1 MAAVTTANPADFANR
16 IQTYFNPKL
25 LKALDYE
32 LVLADYGMRKAY
44 PAHGTSIRFFRPRA
58 ANTTGVGAVTEGTTP
73 ATLTEVAVGYIDVA
87 LSQRGALATV
97 TDLVQAIDL
106 LNTVS
111 LYVETMGKDAALD
124 MDTVIRNSL
133 VTSLNDSDN
142 TYTGNYFERFAGV
155 TPTGDSSDDFTTFH
169 ALSAANAKF
178 TRGRHLANVTQLKTS
193 RVPTIGGMYPVLTPP
208 QVFHD
213 IRQDAD
219 WVAAATQV
227 NNKALYKHGVIELD
241 GGVFISHDN
250 AFREG
255 ATYKTFS
262 STGVNYTVMYLG
274 KDAFGCPELSNKRAG
289 GSQMGPR
296 ISVLANADKTDPLNL
311 KTFIAWK
318 AFWGAKAFITN
329 VSGEVPHYLQF
340 RCKSTFA

>member
-1 MAAVTTANPADFANR
+1 MAAVTTANPADFASR

-32 LVLADYGMRKAY
+32 LVLQSYGLRKAY

-97 TDLVQAIDL
+97 TDIVQAIDL

-124 MDTVIRNSL
+124 LDTVIRNSL
-133 VTSLNDSDN
+133 VTSLNDSDA
-142 TYTGNYFERFAGV
+142 TYTGAYFERFAGV
-155 TPTGDSSDDFTTFH
+155 TNTGVSATDFATMH
-169 ALSAANAKF
+169 ALTAANGKF
-178 TRGRHLANVTQLKTS
+178 TRARHLSNITQLRAS
-193 RVPTIGGMYPVLTPP
+193 RVPMIGGLYPVLTPP
-208 QVFHD
+208 QVFQD

-227 NNKALYKHGVIELD
+227 NNQALYKRGQIQLD
-241 GGVFISHDN
+241 GGVFVEHDN
-250 AFREG
+250 PFREG
-255 ATYKTFS
+255 ATYKTYS
-262 STGVNYTVMYLG
+262 ATGANYTVMYLG
-274 KDAFGCPELSNKRAG
+274 ADAFGCPELSNKRAG

-318 AFWGAKAFITN
+318 AYWGAKAFITN
-329 VSGEVPHYLQF
+329 VSGDVPHYLLF
-340 RCKSTFA
+340 RCKSTF

>member
-1 MAAVTTANPADFANR
+1 MAAVTTSNPADFANR

-25 LKALDYE
+25 LKALDFE
-32 LVLADYGMRKAY
+32 LRLAEYGMRKAY
-44 PAHGTSIRFFRPRA
+44 PAHGTTIRFFRPRA
-58 ANTTGVGAVTEGTTP
+58 ANTTGVGTVSEGTTP
-73 ATLTEVAVGYIDVA
+73 ATLTEVAVGHVDVT

-124 MDTVIRNSL
+124 MDTVIRNAL
-133 VTSLNDSDN
+133 VAGLADSDA
-142 TYTGNYFERFAGV
+142 TYGANYFERFAGV
-155 TPTGDSSDDFTTFH
+155 APTADSSADFATMH
-169 ALSAANAKF
+169 ALTAANGKF
-178 TRGRHLANVTQLKTS
+178 TRARHLANITQLKAA

-208 QVFHD
+208 EVFMD
-213 IRQDAD
+213 IRTDSD

-227 NNKALYKHGVIELD
+227 NNKALYKHGEIELD

-262 STGVNYTVMYLG
+262 ATGANFTVLYLG

-318 AFWGAKAFITN
+318 AFWGAKPFITS
-329 VSGEVPHYLQF
+329 VTGDVPHYLQF